1 MADELAS
8 LITALGLTQE
18 VFIVF
23 VILAVIM
30 FFGHNAKERIKK
42 REAEATAKIAELQ
55 DQVEEVLRKKDN
67 NGTTL

>member
-1 MADELAS
+1 
-8 LITALGLTQE
+8 
-18 VFIVF
+18 
-23 VILAVIM
+23 M

-67 NGTTL
+67 NGASL